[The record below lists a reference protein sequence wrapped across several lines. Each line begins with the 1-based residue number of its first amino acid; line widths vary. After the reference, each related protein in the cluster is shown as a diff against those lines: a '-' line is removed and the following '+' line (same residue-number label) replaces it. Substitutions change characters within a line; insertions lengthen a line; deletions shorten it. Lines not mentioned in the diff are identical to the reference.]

1 MIKYIEKETF
11 LHRINPISKIV
22 VLFMFAYSL
31 FLFNYWEIEVLA
43 LTLVLF
49 LYIVSGIGL
58 SKIEGKKFFIVFS
71 LSLLIINVLF
81 IRDGYALLE
90 WSIIKITSNGLEFAI
105 FSVARFLAIVF
116 SSFLFVMTTEPNKL
130 AYSLMQAGVPYRYGF
145 TLVVALRFVPTFQFE
160 TGNVRNAQA
169 ARGLSIDKMSIKSL
183 YTMARY
189 TFIPL
194 IRSTMQYID
203 TLTVSMEGRCFGVYD
218 KRTYIEEVVYGK
230 TDIALLIISLIFFI
244 GIVYQRFGQNLF

>member
-11 LHRINPISKIV
+11 LHRVNPISKLV
-22 VLFMFAYSL
+22 VLFTFAYSL
-31 FLFNYWEIEVLA
+31 FFFNSWLVQILA
-43 LTLVLF
+43 LLLVLF
-49 LYIVSGIGL
+49 LYTISGIGV

-71 LSLLIINVLF
+71 LTLFIINILF
-81 IRDGYALLE
+81 IREGQILLNYSIVRITMDG
-90 WSIIKITSNGLEFAI
+90 IEFAI
-105 FSVARFLAIVF
+105 FSVTRFLAIVF

-130 AYSLMQAGVPYRYGF
+130 AYSLMQSGLPYRYGF

-169 ARGLSIDKMSIKSL
+169 ARGLSVDKMSVKTL
-183 YTMARY
+183 YKMARY

-203 TLTVSMEGRCFGVYD
+203 TLTVSMEGRCFGIYE
-218 KRTYIEEVVYGK
+218 KRTYIEEVNYEK
-230 TDIALLIISLIFFI
+230 KDLAILSMSLIYIIGFF
-244 GIVYQRFGQNLF
+244 YQRFGQNFL

>member
-11 LHRINPISKIV
+11 LHRINPISKIA
-22 VLFMFAYSL
+22 VLFIFAYSL
-31 FLFNYWEIEVLA
+31 FLFDYWEIEVFALA
-43 LTLVLF
+43 SVLL
-49 LYIVSGIGL
+49 LYVLSGIGI
-58 SKIEGKKFFIVFS
+58 SKIEGKKFFITFS
-71 LSLLIINVLF
+71 LSLLIINILF
-81 IRDGYALLE
+81 IREGYTLLE
-90 WSIIKITSNGLEFAI
+90 WGIIKITSNGLEFAI

-116 SSFLFVMTTEPNKL
+116 SSFLFVMTTDPNKL

-169 ARGLSIDKMSIKSL
+169 ARGLSVDKMSIKSL

-230 TDIALLIISLIFFI
+230 KDIALLFISLIFFI